1 MSAATWVAAAA
12 VLGLASA
19 CGSNVPE
26 PPKAADATRLYV
38 ALGDSYTS
46 GPGIPDV
53 ISSPCFR
60 SDHNY
65 PHLVADGLDNTD
77 LVDVSCA
84 GARTRGMTQKQD
96 TGLSVED
103 PQLDVLTAD
112 TDLVTLGIGANDDH
126 YFSDVV
132 VGCTVMAE
140 DAAPD
145 GSPCRDKFTNSEGH
159 DELRSLAIGIQHNIQ
174 AVLERIAE
182 LAPDARILLV
192 GYPQVV
198 PAHGTCDALPL
209 AAADYPFVRRA
220 FGRIIEAQRRA
231 AAAADVEYI
240 DVESMARGH
249 DICSRDPWMAG
260 VEDHA
265 GEASAWHPYEVEHQE
280 VAAAILHV
288 LDSDPGGSS

>member
-19 CGSNVPE
+19 CGSSLPD
-26 PPKAADATRLYV
+26 PPKAADAPQLYV

-60 SDHNY
+60 SDKNY
-65 PHLVADGLDNTD
+65 PHLVAAELDNTR

-84 GARTRGMTQKQD
+84 GARTRGMTERQD

-103 PQLDVLTAD
+103 PQLQVVTGD
-112 TDLVTLGIGANDDH
+112 TDLVTLGIGANDEH

-132 VGCTVMAE
+132 VGCTLMR
-140 DAAPD
+140 DQAPD
-145 GSPCRDKFTNSEGH
+145 GSPCRDHFSSDGDN
-159 DELRSLAIGIQHNIQ
+159 LAATAREIQRNIV
-174 AVLERIAE
+174 AVIDRVAE

-198 PAHGTCDALPL
+198 PAHGTCDLLPL
-209 AAADYPFVRRA
+209 AAGDYPFVRRA
-220 FGRIIEAQRRA
+220 FQRVIDAQRRA
-231 AAAADVEYI
+231 AAEAGVEYV

-249 DICSRDPWMAG
+249 DICSSNPWMAG
-260 VEDHA
+260 AVDHP
-265 GEASAWHPYEVEHQE
+265 GEASAWHPYEVEHQA
-280 VAAAILHV
+280 VAAAILRI
-288 LDSDPGGSS
+288 LDSDQGGSS